1 MATISITVTDEQA
14 ANLPLRVLDEFNRD
28 GSGET
33 EPVTQYVQRVINLNA
48 AHEIEKKREKKFH
61 DAWYAADADD
71 QDTFVEAQKAKS
83 EG

>member
-33 EPVTQYVQRVINLNA
+33 ETVTQHA
-48 AHEIEKKREKKFH
+48 
-61 DAWYAADADD
+61 
-71 QDTFVEAQKAKS
+71 
-83 EG
+83 EGYKPQCGT

>member
-1 MATISITVTDEQA
+1 M
-14 ANLPLRVLDEFNRD
+14 
-28 GSGET
+28 
-33 EPVTQYVQRVINLNA
+33 QRVINLNA